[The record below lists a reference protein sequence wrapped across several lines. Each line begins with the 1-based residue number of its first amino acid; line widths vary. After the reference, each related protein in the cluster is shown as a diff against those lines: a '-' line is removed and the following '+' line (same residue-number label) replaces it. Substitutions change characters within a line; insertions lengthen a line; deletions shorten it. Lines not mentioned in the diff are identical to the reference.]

1 MLRPAIARSMA
12 VFFGGSTIAGDYVPK
27 PTSFAARSAARSS
40 ETSERTPILGT
51 MEALHSLA
59 DVRRILGVSRPTVH
73 RLVRRGELPVIKVG
87 SRTLIEPAD
96 LRDYLAAKKRRRGQH
111 DDGPAANAP
120 DNPPRSPR

>member
-1 MLRPAIARSMA
+1 MRPTDTDSDTRS
-12 VFFGGSTIAGDYVPK
+12 
-27 PTSFAARSAARSS
+27 TS
-40 ETSERTPILGT
+40 

-73 RLVRRGELPVIKVG
+73 RLVRRGDLPVIKVG